1 MHDVIVAVFGV
12 DVMMVVSESA
22 VATLALDF
30 LLFKASDF
38 FSGVELIAVMGEKF
52 ILLLELEL
60 SVVPAWIG

>member
-12 DVMMVVSESA
+12 VVMVSESE

-30 LLFKASDF
+30 LLFTGSDF

-60 SVVPAWIG
+60 SVIPAWIG